1 MKFILEASNVFLST
15 SSVNPGDLS
24 PFHRWGKWGSESL
37 RNLLQTITVPTCSM
51 SLLILLMFFTVYTH
65 LVLNQCQLTRTNWPE
80 VPLLARCCPG
90 LEETGYVLARKA
102 VRLRAEWLSSF
113 NPTTS
118 SLCLT
123 LLGGVHPKW
132 MNTVHFQP
140 QDTVTAPRFR
150 AHLRKIHVHANRLH
164 LHIHGSQI
172 PPGPQGCLA
181 ILLFP

>member
-1 MKFILEASNVFLST
+1 
-15 SSVNPGDLS
+15 
-24 PFHRWGKWGSESL
+24 
-37 RNLLQTITVPTCSM
+37 M

-80 VPLLARCCPG
+80 VPLLALCYPG

-113 NPTTS
+113 NLSTS
-118 SLCLT
+118 SFCLT
-123 LLGGVHPKW
+123 LLEGLHPER
-132 MNTVHFQP
+132 MNTVHFEP

-150 AHLRKIHVHANRLH
+150 AHLRKIHIHVNGRH

-172 PPGPQGCLA
+172 PPSPQGCPA